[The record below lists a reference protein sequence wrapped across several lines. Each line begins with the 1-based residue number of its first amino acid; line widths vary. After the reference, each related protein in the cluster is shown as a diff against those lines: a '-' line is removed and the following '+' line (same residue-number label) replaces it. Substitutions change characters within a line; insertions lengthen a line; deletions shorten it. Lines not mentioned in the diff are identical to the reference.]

1 MPRWRLDFTAGGE
14 LTLRRGVT
22 LVGRHPACDI
32 VLDNATISRR
42 QLLLQP
48 RADGVELVKLGRQ
61 EVRCDA
67 EALDEQVVIAGDGA
81 RLTIGGVD
89 FATIRALAD
98 VADEARWLLSLD
110 GGPALKITATF
121 TIGGSIA
128 DDLTIPGWPRA
139 ALRLHDAEAAVL
151 VELAEAAA
159 GLVSGEDAAR
169 FDPDG
174 FAPLDPGRPLTVGE
188 HRLAL
193 LRSAAELRSSTLHD
207 DAAPL
212 VLRAESYGRGG
223 VVTTVVGGD
232 ERSVYLPR
240 LRYSLLRALI
250 APPPPA
256 APGDYLDAEALC
268 EVIWPGNPDK
278 TEYDFNVLLHRVRR
292 DLLRA
297 EIDVDALIERAHGS
311 GMIRAPFAAQAEV
324 TVDGV
329 RR

>member
-1 MPRWRLDFTAGGE
+1 MPRWRLDFEAGGE

-61 EVRCDA
+61 EVRCDG
-67 EALDEQVVIAGDGA
+67 EALEEQVVIAGDGA
-81 RLTIGGVD
+81 RLAIGGVD

-98 VADEARWLLSLD
+98 TPEEARWLISLD
-110 GGPALKITATF
+110 GGPALKLIAPF
-121 TIGGSIA
+121 TIGGSPS
-128 DDLTIPGWPRA
+128 DDLTVPGWPRA
-139 ALRLHDAEAAVL
+139 ALRLHDTEAAVL
-151 VELAEAAA
+151 VELADAASE
-159 GLVSGEDAAR
+159 LVAAEDAAR

-174 FAPLDPGRPLTVGE
+174 FARLEPGRPLLLGG

-193 LRSAAELRSSTLHD
+193 VRSAAELRSSTLHD

-212 VLRAESYGRGG
+212 TLRAESYGRGG
-223 VVTTVVGGD
+223 VITTVVGGE

-240 LRYSLLRALI
+240 LRFALLRALI

-256 APGDYLDAEALC
+256 APGDYLDVESLC
-268 EVIWPGNPDK
+268 EIVWPGNHSK

-297 EIDVDALIERAHGS
+297 ELDVDALIERAHGS
-311 GMIRAPFAAQAEV
+311 GMIRAPAAAEAEV
-324 TVDGV
+324 VVDGV